1 MKCILAGGGTGGHIY
16 AGVAIAQEFLSQ
28 SKSNEVLFVGS
39 TSGLEGKL
47 VPKAGYNLKKINL
60 GKLVGQGLFRKLLT
74 LFQIP
79 IAVFHCI
86 RIIKEFKPDFVV
98 GVGGYAAGPCMIAA
112 KLCGLPIG
120 VLEQNAVMGFTNK
133 LSSKLANYVFTAF
146 DEVPEGVPTSK
157 CIYTGCPARSE
168 LKPITNPTD
177 DPFTIFVFGGSQG
190 AAGINKLMPEVA
202 KILKEKNIQV
212 QIIHQTGDRDFES
225 VKSKYSEFGSNA
237 DVHKFI
243 YDMQNKYNKASL
255 VICRAGAGTITELGV
270 TQSAAILIPF
280 PQAAQNHQEH
290 NARMIEKANAGKCF
304 LQSQNGTEASPAD
317 LAKLII
323 DLKNDSS
330 LRSTYRKNITQ
341 FFKADASKRIV
352 DIMKTDVLKRHPNA

>member
-28 SKSNEVLFVGS
+28 SKGNEVLFVGS
-39 TSGLEGKL
+39 SSGLEGKL
-47 VPKAGYNLKKINL
+47 VPKAGYQLKTINL
-60 GKLVGQGLFRKLLT
+60 GKLVGQGIIRKLMT

-79 IAVFHCI
+79 IAVFKCI
-86 RIIKEFKPDFVV
+86 RIIKEFEADFVV

-133 LSSKLANYVFTAF
+133 LSSKLADYVFTAF
-146 DEVPEGVPTSK
+146 NEVPDGVPASK

-168 LKPITNPTD
+168 LKIAPEKSDNP
-177 DPFTIFVFGGSQG
+177 FVLFIFGGSQG
-190 AAGINKLMPEVA
+190 ASGINKLMPDVA
-202 KILKEKNIQV
+202 KILREKNV
-212 QIIHQTGDRDFES
+212 NVEIIHQTGEREFEQ
-225 VKSKYSEFGSNA
+225 VKEKYETLKMKA
-237 DVHKFI
+237 EVHKFI
-243 YDMQNKYNKASL
+243 YDMQNKYNQASL

-290 NARMIEKANAGKCF
+290 NAKMIEQANAGKCF
-304 LQSQNGTEASPAD
+304 LQTKNGLDASPGD
-317 LAKLII
+317 LAHLII
-323 DLKNDSS
+323 EIKNNPE
-330 LRSTYRKNITQ
+330 LRSTYRKNIAQ
-341 FFKADASKRIV
+341 FFKADAAKRIV
-352 DIMKTDVLKRHPNA
+352 DVMKTNVLKRH

>member
-39 TSGLEGKL
+39 ESGLEGKL
-47 VPKAGYNLKKINL
+47 VPKAGYNLKTIKL
-60 GKLVGQGLFRKLLT
+60 GKLVGQGIIQKFITLL
-74 LFQIP
+74 QIP
-79 IAVFHCI
+79 IAIYQCI
-86 RIIKEFKPDFVV
+86 KIIKNFKPDFVL

-112 KLCGLPIG
+112 KICKLPIG

-146 DEVPEGVPTSK
+146 EEVPKGVPNFK

-168 LKPITNPTD
+168 LKAIASPID

-190 AAGINKLMPEVA
+190 ASGINKLMPDVA
-202 KILKEKNIQV
+202 RILKDKNIHV

-225 VKSKYSEFGSNA
+225 VKRQYSKIDSNTE
-237 DVHKFI
+237 VHKFI
-243 YDMQNKYNKASL
+243 YDMQGKYNVASL

-270 TQSAAILIPF
+270 TQSAAVLIPF

-304 LQSQNGTEASPAD
+304 LQTQNGKDASAHN
-317 LAKLII
+317 LASLII
-323 DLKNDSS
+323 DLKNNTS
-330 LRSTYRKNITQ
+330 LRATFRKNITQ
-341 FFKADASKRIV
+341 FFKPNAAKKIV
-352 DIMKTDVLKRHPNA
+352 EIMKTDALKRNKNA